1 MKHARRILAI
11 LALAMMSVNLLAQ
24 KFNPNLHIYL
34 CFGQSNMQGS
44 ADIEAQ
50 DREGISPRFVMMSCV
65 DMKRMGRKMGGWYP
79 AIPPLCR
86 DNTGLTPADY
96 FGRAMVEALPD
107 SISIGILNVAVGGAS
122 IDLFDTAQTAG
133 IIQKSPDWFKGFCVD
148 YDYKPYQRLVAMARL
163 AQRSGVIKGILL
175 HQGCTDNSQPTWP
188 ARVNT
193 IYQRLLS
200 DLGLQAGNVP
210 LLVGELLTEKD
221 GGCCFAHNAI
231 IDRIHETIPTA
242 YAVKADGCPGQKDKL
257 HFTSEGYRILGRRYA
272 EVMLDVLKK
281 NDTETERMHAFVSEL
296 MSRMTVKEKLGQM
309 NQLPGDDV
317 STGAQAATHIE
328 REVMA
333 GRVGSVLNVQGVEKI
348 RALQRVAV
356 EKSRLGIPL
365 LVGLDVIH
373 GHETLFPIPLGM
385 SATWDLEGIERSAHI
400 AATEAG
406 ANGIAWTFSPMVDIA
421 LDARWGR
428 QAEGAG
434 EDPYLGSRIAEA
446 MVRGYQGNL
455 SGKDNIL
462 CCVKHFALYGAVEG
476 GRDYNTVDMSRQRM
490 YNQYFPPY
498 RAAVEA
504 GAGSVMSSFNI
515 VDGLPA
521 TANRWL
527 LTDVLRRQWG
537 FDGFLVTDYASIGEM
552 RTHGIAPLKESSAMA
567 LHAGTD
573 MDMVSGGFIGTL
585 EQSLEEGRITMKEI
599 DDACRRILESKYK
612 LGLFADPYK
621 YCDKQRSEQLTYCQA
636 HRDEARRMAQES
648 FVLLRNEG
656 VLPLKA
662 EGKIALIGPM
672 ADNRED
678 MAGTWSFSFKPEKYR
693 TLREALQERLDSE
706 AQRTGKKIELLCTQG
721 CNLVED
727 AQLQHTLSQG
737 HGIKPVPR
745 VDEAQATKE
754 ALKIAKKADVIICA
768 MGEAAWMSGEGTS
781 RTSLELPAPQRRL
794 LEKLVAT
801 GKPVV
806 LLNFAG
812 RATILKWESQH
823 VPAIMNV
830 WFGSECADALC
841 DVLLGDVSPS
851 GRLTVSMPQSE
862 GQLPLYYNTLP
873 TGRPVP
879 DGRPYSVFT
888 GNYLDLP
895 NGAVYP
901 FGYGLTYSKVSYSDL
916 RTNAKTFSAAQPLEV
931 TVTVKNEG
939 DYDIDEVVQL
949 YVHDIEA
956 SLSRPAKELKDFQ
969 RVHLKKGEQRDVT
982 FTLTADKLAFYNFDL
997 EQVIEPGAFD
1007 IMVGPNSR
1015 DLQRLRVVLE

>member
-1 MKHARRILAI
+1 MKHTHRI
-11 LALAMMSVNLLAQ
+11 
-24 KFNPNLHIYL
+24 
-34 CFGQSNMQGS
+34 
-44 ADIEAQ
+44 
-50 DREGISPRFVMMSCV
+50 
-65 DMKRMGRKMGGWYP
+65 
-79 AIPPLCR
+79 
-86 DNTGLTPADY
+86 
-96 FGRAMVEALPD
+96 
-107 SISIGILNVAVGGAS
+107 
-122 IDLFDTAQTAG
+122 
-133 IIQKSPDWFKGFCVD
+133 II
-148 YDYKPYQRLVAMARL
+148 A
-163 AQRSGVIKGILL
+163 
-175 HQGCTDNSQPTWP
+175 
-188 ARVNT
+188 
-193 IYQRLLS
+193 
-200 DLGLQAGNVP
+200 
-210 LLVGELLTEKD
+210 LLTLSIAF
-221 GGCCFAHNAI
+221 GNAQ
-231 IDRIHETIPTA
+231 A
-242 YAVKADGCPGQKDKL
+242 QQ
-257 HFTSEGYRILGRRYA
+257 
-272 EVMLDVLKK
+272 
-281 NDTETERMHAFVSEL
+281 DTKTTQMNAFVSEL
-296 MSRMTVKEKLGQM
+296 MGRMTLKEKLGQL
-309 NQLPGDDV
+309 NQLPGGDV
-317 STGAQAATHIE
+317 STGAQAATQIE
-328 REVMA
+328 RDVMA
-333 GRVGSVLNVQGVEKI
+333 GRVGSVLNVQGVDKI

-434 EDPYLGSRIAEA
+434 EDPYLGSRVAEA
-446 MVRGYQGNL
+446 MVRGYQGDL
-455 SGKDNIL
+455 KGKDNIL

-476 GRDYNTVDMSRQRM
+476 GKDYNTVDMSRQRM

-498 RAAVEA
+498 RAAVQA

-521 TANRWL
+521 TSNRWL
-527 LTDVLRRQWG
+527 LTDVLRHQWG
-537 FDGFLVTDYASIGEM
+537 FDGFVVTDYASIGEM

-567 LHAGTD
+567 LRAGTD

-585 EQSLEEGRITMKEI
+585 EKSLEEGRVTQQQI
-599 DDACRRILESKYK
+599 DDACRRILEAKYK

-636 HRDEARRMAQES
+636 HRDEARRLTRES
-648 FVLLRNEG
+648 FVLLRNEMVKDKQSNG
-656 VLPLKA
+656 KQSTEHPVLPLKA

-672 ADNRED
+672 ADNRGD
-678 MAGTWSFSFKPEKYR
+678 IAGTWSFSFRPEKYR
-693 TLREALQERLDSE
+693 TLREALQQRLDE
-706 AQRTGKKIELLCTQG
+706 ATLRTGKKTELLCTQG

-727 AQLQHTLSQG
+727 AQLQHTLSDG
-737 HGIKPVPR
+737 HGVTPVPR
-745 VDEAQATKE
+745 VDEQQATKE

-781 RTSLELPAPQRRL
+781 RTSLELPGPQRRL

-812 RATILKWESQH
+812 RATILKWESQN

-841 DVLLGDVSPS
+841 DVLFGDVSPS
-851 GRLTVSMPQSE
+851 GRLTVSMPQNE
-862 GQLPLYYNTLP
+862 GQLPLYYNSLP

-879 DGRPYSVFT
+879 DGRPYSVFS
-888 GNYLDLP
+888 GNYLDIP

-901 FGYGLTYSKVSYSDL
+901 FGYGLTYSKVTYSDL
-916 RTNAKTFSAAQPLEV
+916 RVSSNAKQDDTPKAKQDAAPNAQQKDRNNKTVFTAQSPLEV

-949 YVHDIEA
+949 YTHDVEA
-956 SLSRPAKELKDFQ
+956 SLSRPIKELKDFR

-982 FTLTADKLAFYNFDL
+982 FTLTADKLSFFNYEL
-997 EQVIEPGAFD
+997 EEVIEPGDFEV
-1007 IMVGPNSR
+1007 MVGPNSR
-1015 DLQRLRVVLE
+1015 DLQKVRVTLR

>member
-1 MKHARRILAI
+1 MHLHKILAA
-11 LALAMMSVNLLAQ
+11 ALAFAL
-24 KFNPNLHIYL
+24 
-34 CFGQSNMQGS
+34 S
-44 ADIEAQ
+44 A
-50 DREGISPRFVMMSCV
+50 
-65 DMKRMGRKMGGWYP
+65 
-79 AIPPLCR
+79 
-86 DNTGLTPADY
+86 
-96 FGRAMVEALPD
+96 
-107 SISIGILNVAVGGAS
+107 
-122 IDLFDTAQTAG
+122 
-133 IIQKSPDWFKGFCVD
+133 
-148 YDYKPYQRLVAMARL
+148 
-163 AQRSGVIKGILL
+163 
-175 HQGCTDNSQPTWP
+175 
-188 ARVNT
+188 
-193 IYQRLLS
+193 
-200 DLGLQAGNVP
+200 
-210 LLVGELLTEKD
+210 
-221 GGCCFAHNAI
+221 
-231 IDRIHETIPTA
+231 TA
-242 YAVKADGCPGQKDKL
+242 YAQ
-257 HFTSEGYRILGRRYA
+257 T
-272 EVMLDVLKK
+272 
-281 NDTETERMHAFVSEL
+281 TEMNAFVSEL
-296 MSRMTVKEKLGQM
+296 MSRMTLQEKLGQM
-309 NQLPGDDV
+309 NQLPGGDV
-317 STGAQAATHIE
+317 STGAQAATQIE
-328 REVMA
+328 RDVMA
-333 GRVGSVLNVQGVEKI
+333 GRVGSVLNVQGVDKI

-385 SATWDLEGIERSAHI
+385 SATWDLEGIQNAAHI

-434 EDPYLGSRIAEA
+434 EDPYLGSRVAEA
-446 MVRGYQGNL
+446 MVRGYQGDL

-462 CCVKHFALYGAVEG
+462 CCVKHFALYGAVEA

-515 VDGLPA
+515 VDGMPA

-537 FDGFLVTDYASIGEM
+537 FDGFVVTDYASIGEM

-585 EQSLEEGRITMKEI
+585 EKSLAEGRITEQEI
-599 DDACRRILESKYK
+599 NDACRRILEAKYK

-621 YCDKQRSEQLTYCQA
+621 YCDKKRSEELTYCKE
-636 HRDEARRMAQES
+636 HRDAARRMAQES
-648 FVLLRNEG
+648 FVLLRNEMVSEKTNSP
-656 VLPLKA
+656 VLPLKP
-662 EGKIALIGPM
+662 EGTIALIGPL

-693 TLREALQERLDSE
+693 TLREALAERI
-706 AQRTGKKIELLCTQG
+706 GKKATLLCTQG

-727 AQLQHTLSQG
+727 AQLQHTLSHG

-754 ALKIAKKADVIICA
+754 ALKIAKRSDVIICA

-781 RTSLELPAPQRRL
+781 RTSLELPGPQRRL

-812 RATILKWESQH
+812 RATILKWESQN

-841 DVLLGDVSPS
+841 DVLFGDVSPS

-901 FGYGLTYSKVSYSDL
+901 FGYGLTYSKVTYSSPSLSQSDISPKGEKF
-916 RTNAKTFSAAQPLEV
+916 TVDSPVNI

-939 DYDIDEVVQL
+939 NYDIDEVVQL
-949 YVHDIEA
+949 YIHDVEA
-956 SLSRPAKELKDFQ
+956 SLSRPAKELKDFK
-969 RVHLKKGEQRDVT
+969 RVHLAKGEQRDVT
-982 FTLTADKLAFYNFDL
+982 FTLTADKLAFYTYAADDAS
-997 EQVIEPGAFD
+997 EQMERVIEPGVFEV
-1007 IMVGPNSR
+1007 MVGPNSR
-1015 DLQRLRVVLE
+1015 DLQKLRVTLE

>member
-1 MKHARRILAI
+1 MKH
-11 LALAMMSVNLLAQ
+11 
-24 KFNPNLHIYL
+24 
-34 CFGQSNMQGS
+34 
-44 ADIEAQ
+44 
-50 DREGISPRFVMMSCV
+50 
-65 DMKRMGRKMGGWYP
+65 
-79 AIPPLCR
+79 
-86 DNTGLTPADY
+86 
-96 FGRAMVEALPD
+96 
-107 SISIGILNVAVGGAS
+107 
-122 IDLFDTAQTAG
+122 
-133 IIQKSPDWFKGFCVD
+133 
-148 YDYKPYQRLVAMARL
+148 
-163 AQRSGVIKGILL
+163 
-175 HQGCTDNSQPTWP
+175 
-188 ARVNT
+188 
-193 IYQRLLS
+193 
-200 DLGLQAGNVP
+200 
-210 LLVGELLTEKD
+210 
-221 GGCCFAHNAI
+221 
-231 IDRIHETIPTA
+231 IH
-242 YAVKADGCPGQKDKL
+242 
-257 HFTSEGYRILGRRYA
+257 RILGLLLTLGLA
-272 EVMLDVLKK
+272 TSAVFAQNQKSS
-281 NDTETERMHAFVSEL
+281 NNETEKMNAFVSEL
-296 MSRMTVKEKLGQM
+296 MGRMTLKEKLGQM
-309 NQLPGDDV
+309 NQLPGGDV
-317 STGAQAATHIE
+317 STGAQAATQIE
-328 REVMA
+328 RDVMA
-333 GRVGSVLNVQGVEKI
+333 GQVGSVLNVQGVDKI

-373 GHETLFPIPLGM
+373 GHETLFPIPLGL

-434 EDPYLGSRIAEA
+434 EDPYLGSRVAEA
-446 MVRGYQGNL
+446 MVRGYQGDL
-455 SGKDNIL
+455 KGKDNIL

-476 GRDYNTVDMSRQRM
+476 GKDYNTVDMSRQRM

-527 LTDVLRRQWG
+527 LTDVLRREWG
-537 FDGFLVTDYASIGEM
+537 FDGFVVTDYASIGEM
-552 RTHGIAPLKESSAMA
+552 RTHGIAGLKESSAMA
-567 LHAGTD
+567 LNAGTD

-585 EQSLEEGRITMKEI
+585 EKALEEGRITEQQI
-599 DDACRRILESKYK
+599 NDACRRILEAKYK

-621 YCDKQRSEQLTYCQA
+621 YCDKKRSEELTYCQA
-636 HRDEARRMAQES
+636 HRDEARRLTREW
-648 FVLLRNEG
+648 FVLLRNEM
-656 VLPLKA
+656 VSSKSKTDTKLTEQPILPLKA
-662 EGKIALIGPM
+662 EGTIALIGPL

-678 MAGTWSFSFKPEKYR
+678 IAGTWSFSFKPEKYR
-693 TLREALQERLDSE
+693 TLREALAERIEKENNSIE
-706 AQRTGKKIELLCTQG
+706 KVSGKKGKKMELFCTQG

-727 AQLQHTLSQG
+727 AKLQHTLSQG
-737 HGIKPVPR
+737 HGVKPVPR

-781 RTSLELPAPQRRL
+781 RTSLELPGPQRRL

-812 RATILKWESQH
+812 RATILKWESEH

-841 DVLLGDVSPS
+841 DVLFGDVSPS

-879 DGRPYSVFT
+879 DGRPYNVFT
-888 GNYLDLP
+888 GNYLDMP

-901 FGYGLTYSKVSYSDL
+901 FGYGLTYSKVSYSNM
-916 RTNAKTFSAAQPLEV
+916 RTNAKTFTAESPLNV

-949 YVHDIEA
+949 YIHDIEA
-956 SLSRPAKELKDFQ
+956 SLSRPVKELKDFQ
-969 RVHLKKGEQRDVT
+969 RVHLAKGEQQDVT
-982 FTLTADKLAFYNFDL
+982 FTLTADKLAFYTYASGGSS
-997 EQVIEPGAFD
+997 EQMERVIEPGDFEV
-1007 IMVGPNSR
+1007 MVGPNSR
-1015 DLQRLRVVLE
+1015 DLQKMRVKLQYDF

>member
-1 MKHARRILAI
+1 MT
-11 LALAMMSVNLLAQ
+11 
-24 KFNPNLHIYL
+24 HI
-34 CFGQSNMQGS
+34 
-44 ADIEAQ
+44 
-50 DREGISPRFVMMSCV
+50 
-65 DMKRMGRKMGGWYP
+65 
-79 AIPPLCR
+79 
-86 DNTGLTPADY
+86 
-96 FGRAMVEALPD
+96 
-107 SISIGILNVAVGGAS
+107 
-122 IDLFDTAQTAG
+122 
-133 IIQKSPDWFKGFCVD
+133 
-148 YDYKPYQRLVAMARL
+148 
-163 AQRSGVIKGILL
+163 
-175 HQGCTDNSQPTWP
+175 H
-188 ARVNT
+188 
-193 IYQRLLS
+193 
-200 DLGLQAGNVP
+200 
-210 LLVGELLTEKD
+210 
-221 GGCCFAHNAI
+221 
-231 IDRIHETIPTA
+231 
-242 YAVKADGCPGQKDKL
+242 
-257 HFTSEGYRILGRRYA
+257 RILGLLLTIGLA
-272 EVMLDVLKK
+272 TISVFAQQKK
-281 NDTETERMHAFVSEL
+281 DNTQDEMHAFVSEL
-296 MSRMTVKEKLGQM
+296 MGRMTLQEKLGQM
-309 NQLPGDDV
+309 NQLPGGDV

-328 REVMA
+328 RDVMA

-348 RALQRVAV
+348 CALQRVAV

-446 MVRGYQGNL
+446 MVRGYQGDL

-462 CCVKHFALYGAVEG
+462 CCVKHFALYGAVES

-527 LTDVLRRQWG
+527 LTDVLRKQWG
-537 FDGFLVTDYASIGEM
+537 FDGFVVTDYASIGEM

-585 EQSLEEGRITMKEI
+585 EKSLAEGRITEQEI
-599 DDACRRILESKYK
+599 NDACRRILEAKYK
-612 LGLFADPYK
+612 LGLFSDPYK
-621 YCDKQRSEQLTYCQA
+621 YCDKKRSEELTYCQA
-636 HRDEARRMAQES
+636 HRNEARRLTRES
-648 FVLLRNEG
+648 FVLLRNETIKTKNSDDEHP

-662 EGKIALIGPM
+662 EGTIALIGPL

-693 TLREALQERLDSE
+693 TLREALQERLNSE

-721 CNLVED
+721 CNLVDD
-727 AQLQHTLSQG
+727 AKLQHTLSQG
-737 HGIKPVPR
+737 HGVKPVPR
-745 VDEAQATKE
+745 IDETQATKE
-754 ALKIAKKADVIICA
+754 AMKIAKKADVIICA
-768 MGEAAWMSGEGTS
+768 MGEVAWMSGEGTS

-812 RATILKWESQH
+812 RATILKWESQN

-901 FGYGLTYSKVSYSDL
+901 FGYGLTYSKVSYSNL
-916 RTNAKTFSAAQPLEV
+916 RTNAKTFSATHPLEI

-939 DYDIDEVVQL
+939 SYDIDEVVQL
-949 YVHDIEA
+949 YTHDLEA
-956 SLSRPAKELKDFQ
+956 SLSRPIKELKDFQ
-969 RVHLKKGEQRDVT
+969 RIHLAKGEQRDVT

-997 EQVIEPGAFD
+997 EQVIEPGDFD

-1015 DLQRLRVVLE
+1015 DLQKLRVTLK